1 MYFHIH
7 IRVYIFIYRTKSRNK
22 LIQIDQTIPP
32 SGRWRHCGVWGQRQ
46 STPAWTC
53 RHSGLFVS
61 RFRNNHEFHSC
72 FFGDEFWKTW
82 GLLFENK
89 TCCLTNVLLD
99 HFRLVG
105 VWWLEK
111 VITKSSP
118 LRGWI
123 AAVDCSGL
131 NLLIVCIYIYYII
144 MSAYICFGVVHTYYI
159 LLIFLASLPC
169 TSNVDS
175 WIFTSSSREVYFLI
189 KGLVVAPCDRWLFYL
204 LWKKQGKTKR
214 HFSGPQKECDP
225 TVQ

>member
-1 MYFHIH
+1 MAALWSL
-7 IRVYIFIYRTKSRNK
+7 RPTAVDACVN
-22 LIQIDQTIPP
+22 LQA
-32 SGRWRHCGVWGQRQ
+32 QR
-46 STPAWTC
+46 P
-53 RHSGLFVS
+53 LVS

-131 NLLIVCIYIYYII
+131 NLLIVCIYIYYNYDCIY
-144 MSAYICFGVVHTYYI
+144 MFWSCTHI
-159 LLIFLASLPC
+159 LHLADIFSFSTLHIKC
-169 TSNVDS
+169 GFMDIH
-175 WIFTSSSREVYFLI
+175 IFQPG
-189 KGLVVAPCDRWLFYL
+189 GLLFN
-204 LWKKQGKTKR
+204 
-214 HFSGPQKECDP
+214 
-225 TVQ
+225 